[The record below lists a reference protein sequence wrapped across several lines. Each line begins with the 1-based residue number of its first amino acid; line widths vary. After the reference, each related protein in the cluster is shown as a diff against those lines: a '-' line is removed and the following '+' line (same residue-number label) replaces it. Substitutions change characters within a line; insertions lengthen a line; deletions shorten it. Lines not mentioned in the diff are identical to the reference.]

1 MKPRVEFHDPD
12 NILVIETVGD
22 DAGLAV
28 LGRALRHD
36 YPFVKVR

>member
-1 MKPRVEFHDPD
+1 MKPRVDFEDAD
-12 NILVIETVGD
+12 NILVIETVGGE
-22 DAGLAV
+22 AGLTV